1 MHSIRSSCQA
11 ALRSSSE
18 VCIFANG
25 SRRAFSISSARSKGA
40 LPVFL
45 TPSNSELSS
54 LLSTFN
60 SKVLL
65 PYHLTKEQQELVYS
79 QANKAKLEAEPVDIT
94 LGDVTLPLEHIN
106 RLRLPK
112 RWPTF
117 KQIVTKSE
125 TRDDWENV
133 VRALEGFQNAGIEVK
148 TDRKEMVIRY
158 LNANGMQHLVL
169 KALQRPKAT
178 GLSMREGRV
187 LLAVLRGIHD
197 MAALAD
203 WDEEQTSKALRWAK
217 QVAELLEEED
227 HHATQSRGELVS
239 EKDLRGKPAVVA
251 VPTEMAAVL
260 ADRYG
265 GSVEDVKVF
274 AGRLVSALKQDNY
287 SSSLDKITESY
298 NKTAADFT
306 NRASQQSH
314 THTIVFML
322 LEPIFVYNALKNA
335 RKVLGDDMPMKKDAQ
350 QWESRTETVLK
361 EAAEAADRLRTRDG
375 NTIPNGYVENLK
387 NALKQIQ

>member
-1 MHSIRSSCQA
+1 MHSIRRSCQA

-18 VCIFANG
+18 ACIFING
-25 SRRAFSISSARSKGA
+25 SRRGFSISSARSKGA

-65 PYHLTKEQQELVYS
+65 PYHLTKEQQELVYRI
-79 QANKAKLEAEPVDIT
+79 ANKAKLEAEPVDIT

-106 RLRLPK
+106 RVRLPK
-112 RWPTF
+112 RWQTF

-148 TDRKEMVIRY
+148 TDWKEMVVRH
-158 LNANGMQHLVL
+158 LNSNGMQHLVL

-178 GLSMREGRV
+178 GLSMREER
-187 LLAVLRGIHD
+187 LLLTVLRGIHD

-227 HHATQSRGELVS
+227 HHATQSRGELAS

-265 GSVEDVKVF
+265 GSVEDVKVLV
-274 AGRLVSALKQDNY
+274 GRLVAALKQDDY
-287 SSSLDKITESY
+287 SSSLDNIIESC
-298 NKTAADFT
+298 NKTSADFT
-306 NRASQQSH
+306 SRASQQSH
-314 THTIVFML
+314 TSTLAYIL

-335 RKVLGDDMPMKKDAQ
+335 RKVLGDDMPMKEEAQ
-350 QWESRTETVLK
+350 QWESRTETVLN
-361 EAAEAADRLRTRDG
+361 EAAKAADRLRTRDG
-375 NTIPNGYVENLK
+375 DTIRTGFVENLK
-387 NALKQIQ
+387 DALKQVQ